1 MMKVVVIVFALI
13 AGLGLAAAACN
24 STSSQ
29 NKNRALE
36 HRYAL
41 RGKVISIDKQQRQIV
56 VDHEDI
62 PGFMAAMAMPYS
74 VKEPFILSQVSPAD
88 QISADVVVNGSEY
101 WLEKVTIVKKADPNA
116 AASSSPPQV
125 HPPRPGDV
133 VPDFVLV
140 NQDGKQIHL
149 ADFRGES
156 VLLTFIYTRCPLPD
170 FCPAM
175 SARFSVIE
183 EKLQKNKEAIGKTHL
198 LSISFDPRHD
208 TPKVLYDYGSSYL
221 EGSGKQDFHHW
232 EFAAPPE
239 ESLKDV
245 AAFFGLI
252 YLPDEN
258 QIAHSMSTAII
269 SPDGK
274 IYKWYGG
281 NDWQTSEVMTDL
293 INSSGH

>member
-1 MMKVVVIVFALI
+1 MILLALVVV
-13 AGLGLAAAACN
+13 AGFVSTGCKTGL
-24 STSSQ
+24 SQ
-29 NKNRALE
+29 DKNRSLE
-36 HRYAL
+36 RRYAL
-41 RGKVISIDKQQRQIV
+41 RGRVISIDKQAGQIV

-62 PGFMAAMAMPYS
+62 PGFMAAMAMPYP
-74 VKEPFILSQVSPAD
+74 VKAPFLLNKVSSAD
-88 QISADVVVNGSEY
+88 QITAEVVVNGSQF
-101 WLEKVTIVKKADPNA
+101 WLENITVVKKADRDA
-116 AASSSPPQV
+116 ATAASQPQV
-125 HPPRPGDV
+125 RPPRAGDV

-149 ADFRGES
+149 SDFRGES
-156 VLLTFIYTRCPLPD
+156 VLVTFIYTRCSLAN

-183 EKLQKNKEAIGKTHL
+183 ERLQKNKEAIGKTHL
-198 LSISFDPRHD
+198 LTISFDPRHD
-208 TPKVLYDYGSSYL
+208 TPKVLHDYGYSYL
-221 EGSGKQDFHHW
+221 EGSGEREFHHW

-239 ESLKDV
+239 SSLKDV

-269 SPDGK
+269 SPEGK

-281 NDWQTSEVMTDL
+281 NNWQTSEVMTDL
-293 INSSGH
+293 LSSIGN